1 MEQLV
6 WAIII
11 IVFIIYTA
19 LKNRARNRPGSNIDR
34 TSDTEQKTGEEK
46 DRLGRYMEELLGIE
60 RPETEPQIIIERK
73 SQKPL
78 KERVTP
84 GEESEAKKRVG
95 HFESPLIK
103 EHREKSEAK
112 KRVGHFESPL
122 IKEHREKQKSSPPE
136 KREIY
141 HAKFPWGTLS
151 KKDLPSAIILS
162 EIIGPP
168 ISKRKSHRLF

>member
-19 LKNRARNRPGSNIDR
+19 LKNRARNRPATNIDR
-34 TSDTEQKTGEEK
+34 TADTEQKTGEK
-46 DRLGRYMEELLGIE
+46 NDRLGRYMEELLGIE
-60 RPETEPQIIIERK
+60 RPETKPQIRIKREI
-73 SQKPL
+73 QKPL

-84 GEESEAKKRVG
+84 GEESETKKRAG
-95 HFESPLIK
+95 HFESPLVK
-103 EHREKSEAK
+103 EHREE
-112 KRVGHFESPL
+112 
-122 IKEHREKQKSSPPE
+122 QKSSPPE

-141 HAKFPWGTLS
+141 HAKFPWGNLS

>member
-11 IVFIIYTA
+11 VVFIIYTA
-19 LKNRARNRPGSNIDR
+19 LKNRARNRPAINIDR
-34 TSDTEQKTGEEK
+34 TADTEQKTGDEDDK
-46 DRLGRYMEELLGIE
+46 LGRYMEELLGIE
-60 RPETEPQIIIERK
+60 RSETKQQIEIEREIH
-73 SQKPL
+73 KPL
-78 KERVTP
+78 KERITP
-84 GEESEAKKRVG
+84 GEE
-95 HFESPLIK
+95 
-103 EHREKSEAK
+103 SEAK

>member
-6 WAIII
+6 WVIII

-19 LKNRARNRPGSNIDR
+19 LKNRARNRPGTNIDR
-34 TSDTEQKTGEEK
+34 TAHAEQKTREE

-60 RPETEPQIIIERK
+60 KPETKPQIKIKRET
-73 SQKPL
+73 QEPL

-84 GEESEAKKRVG
+84 GEESEARKRVG
-95 HFESPLIK
+95 HFESPLAK
-103 EHREKSEAK
+103 EHRV
-112 KRVGHFESPL
+112 KRKPPL
-122 IKEHREKQKSSPPE
+122 PE
-136 KREIY
+136 ERKIH
-141 HAKFPWGTLS
+141 HAKFPWGNLS
-151 KKDLPSAIILS
+151 RKDLPGAIILS

>member
-11 IVFIIYTA
+11 VVFIIYTA
-19 LKNRARNRPGSNIDR
+19 LKNRARNRPAINIDR
-34 TSDTEQKTGEEK
+34 TADTEQKTGDEDDK
-46 DRLGRYMEELLGIE
+46 LGRYMEELLGIKRSE
-60 RPETEPQIIIERK
+60 IKPQIKIKRET
-73 SQKPL
+73 QEPL
-78 KERVTP
+78 KERITP

-103 EHREKSEAK
+103 EHREEQKPPPHE
-112 KRVGHFESPL
+112 
-122 IKEHREKQKSSPPE
+122 EKGIP
-136 KREIY
+136 
-141 HAKFPWGTLS
+141 HAKFPWGNLS
-151 KKDLPSAIILS
+151 RKDLPNAIILS